1 MSSHTQERPLSKTVV
16 GSPKNARSANDP
28 ARGTVM
34 AKALLNAFQFSK
46 RKTHTASDSGKTKS
60 SVGRELR
67 SGQRPIQQKV
77 SENIGSKLSG
87 NLDITAVLSKAAGFP
102 INLSC
107 LSAFGDIGAPA
118 IIELLRAASLQRCA
132 LKVLFIERA
141 KAQTA

>member
-1 MSSHTQERPLSKTVV
+1 MSTHTQQRPLSKSVV

-34 AKALLNAFQFSK
+34 AKALLNAFQLSM
-46 RKTHTASDSGKTKS
+46 RKTHTASDSGKTKNS
-60 SVGRELR
+60 IGHELR
-67 SGQRPIQQKV
+67 SGKGPIQQKV
-77 SENIGSKLSG
+77 SENIGSKLGG

-118 IIELLRAASLQRCA
+118 I
-132 LKVLFIERA
+132 V
-141 KAQTA
+141 

>member
-1 MSSHTQERPLSKTVV
+1 
-16 GSPKNARSANDP
+16 
-28 ARGTVM
+28 M

-60 SVGRELR
+60 SVGHELR
-67 SGQRPIQQKV
+67 SGQGPTQQKV
-77 SENIGSKLSG
+77 SENIGSKLGG

-118 IIELLRAASLQRCA
+118 ILELLRA
-132 LKVLFIERA
+132 
-141 KAQTA
+141 

>member
-1 MSSHTQERPLSKTVV
+1 MSSHTQERPLSKTGV

-60 SVGRELR
+60 SVGHELR
-67 SGQRPIQQKV
+67 SGQRPTQQKV

-118 IIELLRAASLQRCA
+118 IIAVSYTHLTLPTIYS
-132 LKVLFIERA
+132 V
-141 KAQTA
+141 